1 MQPTASSRTTVAL
14 FLASAAAFAEER
26 PQPLENPLPGAIPKA
41 DTVVAAVP
49 FVRAPQTTDPAKPI
63 GTTDAHARIQYLK
76 PIPDGSGR
84 LVFNDLRG
92 LLYVTDAAG
101 REPIVYVDLRAEN
114 VGFYN
119 AAFPNESGLLGFA
132 FHPQFADEG
141 KPGYGKFYTAFSA
154 VTAGFGS
161 DLPDETIR
169 QLMFYVSGKDQEDV
183 IREWTATDPAVN
195 VFQGTSREILRI
207 EQFAP
212 THNVGTIAFNP
223 HATEGSPDYGLL
235 YACLGDGG
243 AANDPEGNG
252 QNLATLLAAIIRIN
266 PLSGGEDRD
275 YGIPPDNPFADHVGA
290 APEIW
295 AYGLR
300 HPQHFSWDEDGRM
313 FINDIGQDQIEE
325 VNLGIPGGNYGWR
338 LREGTFATYFH
349 GTNASEGVPATR
361 GGCFMVDER
370 GRAGAFSRGARG
382 GTPHKREGEAE
393 GAGCGAFGWNAAEVG
408 KVFPLPPADEEL
420 FVYPV
425 AQYDHDEGY
434 AIGSGFVY
442 RGAAIPALRGR
453 YVFADIAR
461 GRVFTIETNAL
472 RPGDPTF
479 IEELR
484 LTFDG
489 EERALIDVAGYE
501 NAYHG
506 GVRADLRLGL
516 DAAGELYLL
525 TKGDGWIRKLVAIP

>member
-1 MQPTASSRTTVAL
+1 MQPTASSRTAVAL
-14 FLASAAAFAEER
+14 LLASAAAFAQER
-26 PQPLENPLPGAIPKA
+26 PQPLVDPLPGAIPKA

-49 FVRAPQTTDPAKPI
+49 FVRAPRTTDPAKPI
-63 GTTDAHARIQYLK
+63 GTTDAYARIQYLM
-76 PIPDGSGR
+76 PILDGSGR

-101 REPIVYVDLRAEN
+101 KDPVVYLDVRAQN

-141 KPGYGKFYTAFSA
+141 KPGHGKFYTAFSA
-154 VTAGFGS
+154 VPAGFGA

-169 QLMFYVSGKDQEDV
+169 QLMFYVSGEDPEDV
-183 IREWTATDPAVN
+183 IREWTATDPAAD

-223 HATEGSPDYGLL
+223 HATEGSPDYGVL

-252 QNLATLLAAIIRIN
+252 QNLATLLAAIIRID
-266 PLSGGEDRD
+266 PLGGGEDRA
-275 YGIPPDNPFADHVGA
+275 YGIPPDNPFADHAGA

-325 VNLGIPGGNYGWR
+325 INLGIPGGNYGWR
-338 LREGTFATYFH
+338 LREGTFAT
-349 GTNASEGVPATR
+349 
-361 GGCFMVDER
+361 
-370 GRAGAFSRGARG
+370 
-382 GTPHKREGEAE
+382 
-393 GAGCGAFGWNAAEVG
+393 AFGWNAAEIG
-408 KVFPLPPADEEL
+408 RVFPLPSTDEEL

-472 RPGDPTF
+472 RPGHPTP
-479 IEELR
+479 IKELR

-489 EERALIDVAGYE
+489 KERALIDLVGYG
-501 NAYHG
+501 NTYHG
-506 GVRADLRLGL
+506 GVRADLRLGV

-525 TKGDGWIRKLVAIP
+525 TKGDGWIRKLVAIPRS